1 LQKTLPKTTN
11 KTDVDHKLE
20 RNVSTAP
27 YTLEQNIEEGSRQ
40 LLTFSLNDQD
50 FGIDILR
57 VQEIRNFTRVTP
69 IPNMPESVRGV
80 MNLRGTVI
88 PIVDL
93 RCRFAMPTAD
103 YTQFTVIIVVNVGT
117 KVMGLV
123 VDAVSDVLDVGADS
137 IEPPP
142 SMNGIDTAFITGLA
156 KAGDRLVTVLNID
169 ELLGDK

>member
-1 LQKTLPKTTN
+1 MSTTTL
-11 KTDVDHKLE
+11 
-20 RNVSTAP
+20 A
-27 YTLEQNIEEGSRQ
+27 IENNLSDATRQ

-69 IPNMPESVRGV
+69 IPNMPESVKGV

-93 RCRFAMPTAD
+93 RTRFEMPSAD
-103 YTQFTVIIVVNVGT
+103 YTQFTVIIVVNVGI

-123 VDAVSDVLDVGADS
+123 VDAVSDVLDVGADA
-137 IEPPP
+137 IEPAP
-142 SMNGIDTAFITGLA
+142 SINGIDTTFITGLA
-156 KAGDRLVTVLNID
+156 KSGERLVTVLNID